1 MDESSKLLFQV
12 LACLIV
18 LAAAVFTSWSK
29 RVPSVG
35 LPVSYLLSV
44 GLIHFVG
51 GFAHTLPWHSNQD
64 SYYVFLGFEQCFY
77 GILSFG
83 VAALVVVPLF
93 IRPYAHRERKQ
104 TSHSPRLPE
113 VYIAMGVTFF
123 AVLAPILRNVPSIGA
138 ITVCGIYLAVVGFCL
153 ACWRDWHHGR
163 TGRLFFWLVCVSAI
177 PIVTVVTIGFIGYG
191 ATAAMVVFAFVFSF
205 YRPRWQVVAGVAVAV
220 FFGLS
225 LFITYFRDR
234 DAIRELILE
243 EEGYSARIDTFVT
256 TLKNFELV
264 DFNNDTHLEAIDLRL
279 NQNIFVGHAIDYIG
293 SGAMPFAR
301 GHTLTDAALAM
312 VPRIFWPD
320 KPMKAGGRGLVSA
333 YTGLEFGQNTSIGVG
348 HVLEFYINFGTAGV
362 VVGFFILGI
371 IIRVA
376 DFMAGSHLRDGNWPG
391 FMAWLLPSLTL
402 LNTEGSLI
410 ELTSRGAA
418 SLVLV
423 VLLNRIIMP
432 RFYPRAVAAAHS

>member
-1 MDESSKLLFQV
+1 MDDASQLLFQV
-12 LACLIV
+12 LACIAV
-18 LAAAVFTSWSK
+18 LAAAVVSSWS
-29 RVPSVG
+29 RQIPSVG

-44 GLIHFVG
+44 GLIHWVG
-51 GFAHTLPWHSNQD
+51 GFAHTLPWRSNQD

-83 VAALVVVPLF
+83 LAALVVVPLLMKGGGP
-93 IRPYAHRERKQ
+93 RQRRKA
-104 TSHSPRLPE
+104 TPSPRLPE
-113 VYIAMGVTFF
+113 LYIVMGITFF

-138 ITVCGIYLAVVGFCL
+138 LTVCGIYLAVVGFCL
-153 ACWRDWHHGR
+153 ACWRDWHAGR
-163 TGRLFFWLVCVSAI
+163 TGRLVFWLACVSAI
-177 PIVTVVTIGFIGYG
+177 PVVTVVTIGFIGYG
-191 ATAAMVVFAFVFSF
+191 ATAAMVVFAFVFGF

-220 FFGLS
+220 FLGLS

-234 DAIRELILE
+234 DTIRDLILE
-243 EEGYSARIDTFVT
+243 EEGYSARIDMFLN
-256 TLKNFELV
+256 TLRNFEFV

-301 GHTLTDAALAM
+301 GHTLSDAALAM

-333 YTGLEFGQNTSIGVG
+333 YTGLEFAQGTSIGVG
-348 HVLEFYINFGTAGV
+348 HVLEFYINFGTTGV
-362 VVGFFILGI
+362 VIGFFILGI
-371 IIRVA
+371 VIRVA
-376 DFMAGSHLRDGNWPG
+376 DVFAGSHLRDGHWPG

-423 VLLNRIIMP
+423 VLLNKFIMP
-432 RFYPRAVAAAHS
+432 RFYPQALAAAHS